1 MQFEAEESYKLTMLD
16 PLTGLY
22 TRQFLEQH
30 LATELARSQRHG
42 YPMNVLMVDLNNFKQ
57 INDHYSR
64 PTGDAVLKEF
74 AGHLKS
80 SIRSSDLA
88 VRMGA
93 DEFLVLFTES
103 SLERVPHMVARLDG
117 LEVDFEGEKIPI
129 TFAAGWAGYRS
140 GERADQLL
148 ERVEQELLTDK
159 RTGRGKEAIQQAQAE
174 VSQTRNIEALERLA
188 GKVAHDF
195 NHLLGL
201 IKGYSELALDQI
213 GASDPL
219 REYIEQIQQAN
230 ERANSLARQLLA
242 FRRHAQAP
250 ELLDLSAVATGMQT
264 MLRRVIGDQIELVIK
279 PGDALGQVKGVRGQ
293 IEQVVLNL
301 ALNARDTMQDGGK
314 LTLETANV
322 ELDGEFAQQ
331 HTGARPGSYVMLA
344 AHDTGYGMDAETLA
358 HIFEPFFLG
367 REKTKGAG
375 LGLAAVYGAV
385 KQSGGYTWAD
395 SELGQGTT
403 FTIYFPR
410 ADKTV
415 EVKGEPKAPL
425 QQRSAFR
432 A

>member
-1 MQFEAEESYKLTMLD
+1 MLD
-16 PLTGLY
+16 PVTGLY

-42 YPMNVLMVDLNNFKQ
+42 YQMNVLMIDLNNFKQ
-57 INDHYSR
+57 INDRYSQ

-74 AGHLKS
+74 ADRLKK

-103 SLERVPHMVARLDG
+103 SLERMPHMVARLDG
-117 LEVDFEGEKIPI
+117 LEVDFDGEKIPI
-129 TFAAGWAGYRS
+129 TFAAGWAGYHS

-148 ERVEQELLTDK
+148 ERVEQELLADK

-213 GASDPL
+213 GASHPL

-230 ERANSLARQLLA
+230 ERANALARQLLA

-250 ELLDLSAVATGMQT
+250 ELLDLNALAAGMET
-264 MLRRVIGDQIELVIK
+264 MLRRVIGEQIELVVK
-279 PGDALGQVKGVRGQ
+279 PGDALGQVKAVRGQ
-293 IEQVVLNL
+293 IEQVILNL
-301 ALNARDTMQDGGK
+301 ALNARDTMPEGGK

-322 ELDGEFAQQ
+322 ELDEEFAQR

-344 AHDTGYGMDAETLA
+344 ARDSGFGMDAETLA

-367 REKTKGAG
+367 KEKTKGAG

-385 KQSGGYTWAD
+385 KQSDGYIWAD
-395 SELGQGTT
+395 SEPGRGTT
-403 FTIYFPR
+403 FTIYLPH
-410 ADKTV
+410 ANKTV
-415 EVKGEPKAPL
+415 EAKREPRAPL
-425 QQRSAFR
+425 PQWGAFET
-432 A
+432 